1 MHFMKRIVTLL
12 LLVGIACSL
21 SAQEKRGETI
31 GDRIMAKADNAD
43 SVRAVLDK
51 ASYFTLFKD
60 NYFVGGT
67 TLGHKPTSLNSD
79 VKFQLSIAQRL
90 TKSKLP
96 FDTYLFIQYTQKAF
110 WNVFQES
117 LPMKDLN
124 FNPGIGLGHLIVYHN
139 KYIGKGYLMLE
150 HESNGKDS
158 TASRS
163 WNKVSLAVA
172 ITLSPNWEAQFK
184 TWIPIVDGENNK
196 DLLKYNGI
204 FQVAANYRTDNRRF
218 NCGVVLTK
226 RKTWTSFNTQ
236 VELSYRFNKNENQYF
251 FLQYYNGYGEN
262 LLEYNKFKSMI
273 RIGFVIKPTD
283 FSIY

>member
-1 MHFMKRIVTLL
+1 MHFMKRIVMLL
-12 LLVGIACSL
+12 LLSVMVCTL
-21 SAQEKRGETI
+21 SGQEKKGETI
-31 GDRIMAKADNAD
+31 GERIVANAYNAD
-43 SVRAVLDK
+43 SIRGILDK
-51 ASYFTLFKD
+51 MPYFTLFKD

-67 TLGHKPTSLNSD
+67 TLGHKPTAANSD

-163 WNKVSLAVA
+163 WNKVTFAVA

-184 TWIPIVDGENNK
+184 TW
-196 DLLKYNGI
+196 
-204 FQVAANYRTDNRRF
+204 
-218 NCGVVLTK
+218 
-226 RKTWTSFNTQ
+226 TSFNTQ
-236 VELSYRFNKNENQYF
+236 VELSYKFNNNENQYF
-251 FLQYYNGYGEN
+251 FLQYYNGFGEN

-273 RIGFVIKPTD
+273 RIGFVIKPSD
-283 FSIY
+283 FSLY